1 MRRRIARLTLVIALL
16 AATGLPGIPGIPV
29 PRVAAAEYTLATAAS
44 YDVRPDDGE
53 IAVSV
58 QITFTNTTPDPA
70 GKFSVFGELKLA
82 VHDEA
87 TAVTASDAEGDL
99 EVAVAV
105 EGDVNVAT
113 VALREDLRFEETVEV
128 ELQYQLVDGNDPQL
142 RIRPSLIV
150 FPAWGFGTS
159 SAVSVSIP
167 AGYEVRTD
175 GDALTDADGQLV
187 SGPIG
192 DPARWLA
199 LVTATRPAEY
209 ATFDATVPLTGGT
222 ADLSVRA
229 FADDEAWGQ
238 RTLELVERALP
249 QLEDAIGLPYPHVG
263 ALVVTESVATDAS
276 GFGEAGASGS
286 EILVAF
292 DEPPFTA
299 VHQLA
304 HIWISS
310 TLVESRWIREGMASE
325 IAARVAPELGVAPP
339 FDPAAQAT
347 ARAADAVPLDTWS
360 TSSDPAVEAFAHASS
375 WAFIGELN
383 ANVGADVMRTV
394 LSRVASSVGPYAPA
408 EIAGDPPA
416 SDGAAAPQAP
426 LTSRS
431 FLDQLETVSGADL
444 GGRFAER
451 VFTETDAALL
461 GPRAAARAEFDEL
474 VATADGWGAPDPVRV
489 AMAAWR
495 FDDAS
500 ALMREAASWL
510 EERDSLLV
518 EMKRVGLSAPPRLR
532 QAYTSWGGGD
542 EAHAELDRQR
552 AVVESYA
559 ATAAEVN
566 GSRSFLERAG
576 LIGGPDP
583 GGQLTVANGRFAD
596 GDLRGAAEAINE
608 AQRIL
613 GSAETGGI
621 VRLVSAGLIVVIL
634 AVLAV
639 LLFRR
644 RASYTAAA

>member
-1 MRRRIARLTLVIALL
+1 MRRRIAPLALLVALL
-16 AATGLPGIPGIPV
+16 ASAWLPGVAV
-29 PRVAAAEYTLATAAS
+29 PRVAAAEYTLATSAS
-44 YDVRPDDGE
+44 YDVRPEDGE
-53 IAVSV
+53 IAVAV

-82 VHDEA
+82 IHDDA
-87 TAVTASDAEGDL
+87 TAVAASDDGGDL

-113 VALREDLRFEETVEV
+113 VALREDLRYEETVEV
-128 ELQYQLVDGNDPQL
+128 EVAYQLVDGNDPQL

-150 FPAWGFGTS
+150 FPAWSFGTS
-159 SAVSVSIP
+159 STVTVSIP
-167 AGYEVRTD
+167 PGYEVRTD
-175 GDALTDADGQLV
+175 GDPLTDDGGALV
-187 SGPIG
+187 SGPIA
-192 DPARWLA
+192 DPSRWLA
-199 LVTATRPAEY
+199 LVTATRPVEY
-209 ATFDATVPLTGGT
+209 STFDATVPLTGGT
-222 ADLSVRA
+222 ADLRVRA

-263 ALVVTESVATDAS
+263 PLVVTESVATDAS
-276 GFGEAGASGS
+276 GFGEVGASGS
-286 EILVAF
+286 EIPVAF

-299 VHQLA
+299 IHQLA
-304 HIWISS
+304 HVWISS

-325 IAARVAPELGVAPP
+325 IAARVAPDLGVAPP
-339 FDPAAQAT
+339 FDPVAQVA

-360 TSSDPAVEAFAHASS
+360 SSSDPAVEAFAHASA

-383 ANVGADVMRTV
+383 TTVGAESMRTV
-394 LSRVASSVGPYAPA
+394 LSRVASSTGPYLPVETGGDLPA
-408 EIAGDPPA
+408 T
-416 SDGAAAPQAP
+416 DGVAAPQAP

-444 GGRFAER
+444 GALFAER
-451 VFTETDAALL
+451 VLTEADAALL
-461 GPRAAARAEFDEL
+461 GPRAAARAELEEL
-474 VATADGWGAPDPVRV
+474 VASADGWGAPDPVRV

-495 FDDAS
+495 FDDAT
-500 ALMREAASWL
+500 ALMGEAASWL
-510 EERDSLLV
+510 RARDSLLI

-532 QAYTSWGGGD
+532 QAYTSFGGGD
-542 EAHAELDRQR
+542 EAQAELDRQR

-566 GSRSFLERAG
+566 RSRSFLERVG

-583 GGQLTVANGRFAD
+583 GSQLTVANGHFAD
-596 GDLRGAAEAINE
+596 GDLRGAAEAISE

-613 GSAETGGI
+613 ASAEAGGM
-621 VRLVSAGLIVVIL
+621 VRLASAALIAISL

>member
-1 MRRRIARLTLVIALL
+1 MRRRLAPLALL
-16 AATGLPGIPGIPV
+16 VALVATIGLPGVGM
-29 PRVAAAEYTLATAAS
+29 PRVAAAEYTLATSAS
-44 YDVRPDDGE
+44 YDVRPEDGE
-53 IAVSV
+53 IAVAV
-58 QITFTNTTPDPA
+58 QVTFTNTTPDPA

-82 VHDEA
+82 IHDDA
-87 TAVTASDAEGDL
+87 TAVTASDDEGDL
-99 EVAVAV
+99 EVAAAV

-113 VALREDLRFEETVEV
+113 VALREDLRYEETVEV
-128 ELQYQLVDGNDPQL
+128 EVAYRLVDGNDPQL

-150 FPAWGFGTS
+150 FPAWSFGTS

-175 GDALTDADGQLV
+175 GDTLTDEGGRLV
-187 SGPIG
+187 SGPIA
-192 DPARWLA
+192 DPSRWLA

-209 ATFDATVPLTGGT
+209 STFDAAVPLTGGT
-222 ADLSVRA
+222 ADLRVRA

-263 ALVVTESVATDAS
+263 PLVVTESVATDSS

-339 FDPAAQAT
+339 FDPVAQAT

-360 TSSDPAVEAFAHASS
+360 SSSDPAVEAFAHASA

-383 ANVGADVMRTV
+383 STVGAESMREV
-394 LSRVASSVGPYAPA
+394 LSRVASSVGPYLPV
-408 EIAGDPPA
+408 ESGGDPPPT
-416 SDGAAAPQAP
+416 DGAADPQAP

-431 FLDQLETVSGADL
+431 FLDQLESVSGADL
-444 GGRFAER
+444 GAQFAER
-451 VFTETDAALL
+451 VFSDADATLL
-461 GPRAAARAEFDEL
+461 EPRSAARGELDEL
-474 VATADGWGAPDPVRV
+474 VASAGGWGAPDPVRV
-489 AMAAWR
+489 AMAGWR
-495 FDDAS
+495 FADAT
-500 ALMREAASWL
+500 ALMNKAASWL
-510 EERDSLLV
+510 RARDSLLV

-532 QAYTSWGGGD
+532 QAYTAFGGGD
-542 EAHAELDRQR
+542 EAQAELDRQR
-552 AVVESYA
+552 TVVESYA
-559 ATAAEVN
+559 ATAADMN
-566 GSRSFLERAG
+566 RSRSFLERVG

-583 GGQLTVANGRFAD
+583 ASQLTVANGHFAD
-596 GDLRGAAEAINE
+596 GDLRGAAEAISE

-613 GSAETGGI
+613 ASAESGGV
-621 VRLVSAGLIVVIL
+621 VRLASAVLIAISL

>member
-1 MRRRIARLTLVIALL
+1 MRRRIARLALVIALL

-238 RTLELVERALP
+238 RTRELVERALP

-383 ANVGADVMRTV
+383 ANVGADAMRTV